1 MARVTAVISSPDLG
15 VVAVAAEGVLCA
27 FCCVLDPLSEHC
39 RRRRARVNPLVV
51 AVFRTKQLLRER
63 CAATCLRRRRPGQ
76 ARRRQGGLQITA
88 QLGGQAASLLIGS
101 GEPIRSLCALRSTKS
116 ADDSASSERML
127 MRDRMAMLTH
137 YVSTK

>member
-1 MARVTAVISSPDLG
+1 MVCPVTDGSEVAGIGIFAAETDEVRIARGAAVISSPDLG

-27 FCCVLDPLSEHC
+27 FCCVLYPLSEHC

-88 QLGGQAASLLIGS
+88 VRRSFASEIGPV
-101 GEPIRSLCALRSTKS
+101 EVTQI
-116 ADDSASSERML
+116 
-127 MRDRMAMLTH
+127 
-137 YVSTK
+137 